1 MLSEYSAVC
10 KSCKQ
15 ISLMTQDLL
24 KDEPLPVL
32 FCDDSQL
39 QQAFQSIPIS
49 INSHNRQLC
58 RNQSS
63 AEYGA
68 VGIQLKSHGIQPF
81 NQPIINQLNT
91 PKSQLSTPNPKS

>member
-1 MLSEYSAVC
+1 
-10 KSCKQ
+10 
-15 ISLMTQDLL
+15 MTQDLL

-68 VGIQLKSHGIQPF
+68 EKPWNSAIQPTHH
-81 NQPIINQLNT
+81 QSTQHSKITIIN
-91 PKSQLSTPNPKS
+91 SQSKELIVSCICNKTKELDHPCSKMN